1 MLAAAPLVGPPH
13 WSWSRGVWLDM
24 GVGVGGVCGPKV
36 APLASLPVW
45 EVEQPPPPP
54 GVCLWRWVW
63 GAPPRAPNYARDT
76 PKVGDV
82 VHRLRYK
89 LRQGFLPR
97 EEIVRVGR
105 YTW

>member
-1 MLAAAPLVGPPH
+1 MGA
-13 WSWSRGVWLDM
+13 WIYM
-24 GVGVGGVCGPKV
+24 GVGVGVGVGSVCGPKV

-54 GVCLWRWVW
+54 WCVPVEVGLGC
-63 GAPPRAPNYARDT
+63 PPRAPNYARDT

-82 VHRLRYK
+82 VHRLQYK